1 MQGIFFAHLLHDSS
15 VRSAALFIRSCVI
28 RVQNWHIKNIFVQ
41 SFKMANEIILNSEQF
56 ELTINR
62 LCYQLIE
69 NHNDFSNSA
78 IIGLQPRGIYLANR
92 LQKVI
97 KAKADI
103 EVQTGGLDIT
113 FFRDDF
119 RRTDRPLIPSATNM
133 DFIVEGKKVILVDD
147 VLYTGRTV
155 RAGLD
160 ATMTFGRPST
170 VELMALIDRRF
181 SRNLPIE
188 PNYVGKSV
196 DTIESERVTVNW
208 AEVDGED
215 QVILYTPEDE

>member
-1 MQGIFFAHLLHDSS
+1 MGQFKETLYSLKPIKQKCSS
-15 VRSAALFIRSCVI
+15 CIETY
-28 RVQNWHIKNIFVQ
+28 IFVQ
-41 SFKMANEIILNSEQF
+41 SFKMTTEIILNSRQF
-56 ELTINR
+56 ELTIDR

-69 NHNDFSNSA
+69 NHNDFSNAA

-92 LQKVI
+92 LKKVI
-97 KAKADI
+97 KEKAGI

-119 RRTDRPLIPSATNM
+119 RRTDKPLVPSATNM

-160 ATMTFGRPST
+160 ATMTFGRPSSI
-170 VELMALIDRRF
+170 ELMTLIDRRF
-181 SRNLPIE
+181 SRNLPIQ

-196 DTIESERVTVNW
+196 DTIESERVTVSW
-208 AEVDGED
+208 VEVDGED
-215 QVILYTPEDE
+215 KVILHTPENE

>member
-1 MQGIFFAHLLHDSS
+1 
-15 VRSAALFIRSCVI
+15 
-28 RVQNWHIKNIFVQ
+28 
-41 SFKMANEIILNSEQF
+41 
-56 ELTINR
+56 
-62 LCYQLIE
+62 
-69 NHNDFSNSA
+69 
-78 IIGLQPRGIYLANR
+78 
-92 LQKVI
+92 
-97 KAKADI
+97 
-103 EVQTGGLDIT
+103 
-113 FFRDDF
+113 
-119 RRTDRPLIPSATNM
+119 M

-208 AEVDGED
+208 AEVDGKD

>member
-1 MQGIFFAHLLHDSS
+1 M
-15 VRSAALFIRSCVI
+15 
-28 RVQNWHIKNIFVQ
+28 Q
-41 SFKMANEIILNSEQF
+41 SFRMANEIILNSKQF

-92 LQKVI
+92 LQNVI
-97 KAKADI
+97 RKKAGI

-133 DFIVEGKKVILVDD
+133 DFVVEGKKVILVDD

-160 ATMTFGRPST
+160 ATMTFGRPSSI
-170 VELMALIDRRF
+170 ELMALIDRRF

-196 DTIESERVTVNW
+196 DTIESERVSVTWV
-208 AEVDGED
+208 EVEGED
-215 QVILYTPEDE
+215 KVILYTPENE

>member
-1 MQGIFFAHLLHDSS
+1 MEIND
-15 VRSAALFIRSCVI
+15 
-28 RVQNWHIKNIFVQ
+28 IFVQ
-41 SFKMANEIILNSEQF
+41 SQQMTTEIILNSKQL

-92 LQKVI
+92 LQEVI
-97 KAKADI
+97 KQKAGI

-160 ATMTFGRPST
+160 ATMTFGRPSS
-170 VELMALIDRRF
+170 VELMTLIDRRF
-181 SRNLPIE
+181 SRNLPIQ

-196 DTIESERVTVNW
+196 DTIESERVTVSWN
-208 AEVDGED
+208 EVDGED
-215 QVILYTPEDE
+215 KVTLHKSENA

>member
-1 MQGIFFAHLLHDSS
+1 
-15 VRSAALFIRSCVI
+15 
-28 RVQNWHIKNIFVQ
+28 
-41 SFKMANEIILNSEQF
+41 MANEIILNSKQF

-69 NHNDFSNSA
+69 NHSDFSKSA

-92 LQKVI
+92 LQTVI
-97 KAKADI
+97 KARTGI
-103 EVQTGGLDIT
+103 IVQTGGLDIT

-133 DFIVEGKKVILVDD
+133 DFTVEGKKVVLVDD

-160 ATMTFGRPST
+160 ATMTFGRPSGI
-170 VELMALIDRRF
+170 ELMALIARRF

-196 DTIESERVTVNW
+196 DTIEAERVTVSWN
-208 AEVDGED
+208 EIDGKDE
-215 QVILYTPEDE
+215 VILHTTNE

>member
-1 MQGIFFAHLLHDSS
+1 MQ
-15 VRSAALFIRSCVI
+15 
-28 RVQNWHIKNIFVQ
+28 IKNIFVQ
-41 SFKMANEIILNSEQF
+41 SRKMTTEIILNSKQF

-97 KAKADI
+97 LEKAGI

-119 RRTDRPLIPSATNM
+119 NFA
-133 DFIVEGKKVILVDD
+133 F
-147 VLYTGRTV
+147 
-155 RAGLD
+155 
-160 ATMTFGRPST
+160 
-170 VELMALIDRRF
+170 RF
-181 SRNLPIE
+181 FF
-188 PNYVGKSV
+188 
-196 DTIESERVTVNW
+196 
-208 AEVDGED
+208 
-215 QVILYTPEDE
+215 

>member
-1 MQGIFFAHLLHDSS
+1 
-15 VRSAALFIRSCVI
+15 
-28 RVQNWHIKNIFVQ
+28 
-41 SFKMANEIILNSEQF
+41 MANEIILNSKQF

-69 NHNDFSNSA
+69 NHSDFSKSA

-92 LQKVI
+92 LQSVI
-97 KAKADI
+97 QARTGI
-103 EVQTGGLDIT
+103 TVQTGGLDIT

-133 DFIVEGKKVILVDD
+133 DFTVEGKKVVLVDD

-160 ATMTFGRPST
+160 ATMTFGRPSGI
-170 VELMALIDRRF
+170 ELMALIDRRF

-196 DTIESERVTVNW
+196 DTIEAERVTVSWNEIDGKD
-208 AEVDGED
+208 EVTLHTTNE
-215 QVILYTPEDE
+215 

>member
-1 MQGIFFAHLLHDSS
+1 MTT
-15 VRSAALFIRSCVI
+15 
-28 RVQNWHIKNIFVQ
+28 
-41 SFKMANEIILNSEQF
+41 EIILNSRQF

-62 LCYQLIE
+62 LCFQLIE
-69 NHNDFSNSA
+69 NHNDFCNSA

-92 LQKVI
+92 LQTVI
-97 KAKADI
+97 KEKAGID
-103 EVQTGGLDIT
+103 VQTGGLDIT

-119 RRTDRPLIPSATNM
+119 RRTDKPLVPSATNM

-160 ATMTFGRPST
+160 ATMTFGRPSE

-181 SRNLPIE
+181 SRNLPIQ

-196 DTIESERVTVNW
+196 DTIEAERVTVSW
-208 AEVDGED
+208 QEVDGED
-215 QVILYTPEDE
+215 KVTLHTPEDE